1 MSYATKRLLC
11 IIACLVI
18 ILSEWRGMPG
28 LHFVWELGFDP
39 MWVVVAHIVLV
50 FVGVAAAI
58 YYNAKDAERR

>member
-1 MSYATKRLLC
+1 
-11 IIACLVI
+11 
-18 ILSEWRGMPG
+18 MPG

-58 YYNAKDAERR
+58 YYDAKDAERR